1 MEAKEISKTVIARLP
16 RYFRYLS
23 ELKEKGTERISSKDL
38 SKLMNVTA
46 SQIRQDL
53 NNFGGFGQQGYGY
66 NVDYLHGEIGK
77 LLGLDK
83 PHNLIICGAG
93 SLGTALAG
101 NPDFINA
108 GFRIKAMFDIDPVK
122 IGKFLHGIEVHS
134 NSELEDF
141 IRENDIDI
149 AIVAVPVN
157 AANDLKDK
165 LIDHG
170 IRAIWNFSNT
180 DLDVPDD
187 VAVENV
193 HLLDSLMRLSCV
205 KVQHLDS

>member
-1 MEAKEISKTVIARLP
+1 MEVKEISKTVIARLP
-16 RYFRYLS
+16 RYFRYLGD
-23 ELKEKGTERISSKDL
+23 LKDKGAERISSKDL

-66 NVDYLHGEIGK
+66 NVNYLYGEIGK
-77 LLGLDK
+77 ILGLDK

-101 NPDFINA
+101 NTDFINR
-108 GFRIKAMFDIDPVK
+108 GFKIKGMFDVDPVK

-134 NSELEDF
+134 NDELEDF
-141 IRENDIDI
+141 IRDNDIDI
-149 AIVAVPVN
+149 AVVAVPVS
-157 AANDLKDK
+157 AAENLKDK
-165 LIDHG
+165 LIEYG

-180 DLDVPDD
+180 DLDVPED

-193 HLLDSLMRLSCV
+193 HLLDSLMRLSCNTNNYRV
-205 KVQHLDS
+205 K

>member
-1 MEAKEISKTVIARLP
+1 MDVKEISKTVIARLP
-16 RYFRYLS
+16 RYFRYLGD
-23 ELKEKGTERISSKDL
+23 LKDKGTERISSKDL

-66 NVDYLHGEIGK
+66 NVNYLYGEIGK
-77 LLGLDK
+77 ILGLDK

-101 NPDFINA
+101 NPDFINR
-108 GFRIKAMFDIDPVK
+108 GFKIKAMFDVDPVK

-134 NSELEDF
+134 NDELEDF
-141 IRENDIDI
+141 IKGNDIEI
-149 AIVAVPVN
+149 AVVAVPVS
-157 AANDLKDK
+157 AAENLKDK
-165 LIDHG
+165 LIEYG
-170 IRAIWNFSNT
+170 ITAIWNFSNT
-180 DLDVPDD
+180 DLDVPEY

-193 HLLDSLMRLSCV
+193 HLLDSLMRLSCNINDYRV
-205 KVQHLDS
+205 K